1 VGNVK
6 TEKLLDAIYKAKI
19 VGKSDGTIMKEF
31 SVSLKDIEAAIVRKT
46 GANLNVYSTR
56 KMLTSVTPSRFTPER
71 STIWSFPSRGRWAT
85 HNGNYRG
92 NWSPYIPRN
101 IILRHSHPGD
111 LVLDQFSGGGTT
123 AIEAKLL
130 GRRCVALDINPSAV
144 AITRES
150 LNFTAS
156 IQELLDETRINLP
169 LHEPETAVGN
179 ASRLEGIEDQSI
191 DLICTHPPYANI
203 VRYSDALEGDISHHD
218 VDEFLEDMHL
228 VAQECFRVL
237 KPGRMCAILIGDTRR
252 KKHVVPIGFRTIN
265 AFLKQGFLLNEL
277 VIKRQHN
284 CRTTGFW
291 YTSSLKYNFLL
302 LAQEYLPIFIKPDNE
317 HGQAAAKTS
326 QQIGLK
332 ITTSEIPDPPDIVEC
347 KTTWVFPSAER
358 NSLCHSNVLNRYGKG
373 GRVLTV
379 DVEAFSSDTA
389 TVMPN
394 RLIDLMYIRSPAL
407 DAGAI
412 SLEKY
417 LSTIGDL
424 TSHADG
430 LVKQEGYLVIR
441 TRDIRRNGLTECP
454 ALTILEMPSD
464 RFRIREIIVVTDDMS
479 GDIKQSTD
487 ELSISHE
494 YLLVYQK
501 HE

>member
-1 VGNVK
+1 MTAK
-6 TEKLLDAIYKAKI
+6 RELDAIYQAKLD
-19 VGKSDGTIMKEF
+19 GASDEVVMKRF
-31 SVSLKDIEAAIVRKT
+31 SISLREIEQAVIRKT
-46 GANLNVYSTR
+46 GTNLNTLSKPQKVKS
-56 KMLTSVTPSRFTPER
+56 LTPTNFIPER
-71 STIWSFPSRGRWAT
+71 TTVWSFRSRGRWAT
-85 HNGNYRG
+85 HNGSYRG

-101 IILRHSHPGD
+101 IIIRHSKPDD
-111 LVLDQFSGGGTT
+111 LILDPFCGGGTT
-123 AIEAKLL
+123 AVEAKLL
-130 GRRCVALDINPSAV
+130 GRRCIALDINPNAV
-144 AITRES
+144 ELTLRNLDFKFMVQES
-150 LNFTAS
+150 LLVSNSGPCVF
-156 IQELLDETRINLP
+156 
-169 LHEPETAVGN
+169 EPKVERGDA
-179 ASRLEGIEDQSI
+179 RYLEGVSSESI

-203 VRYSDALEGDISHHD
+203 VQYSDALEGDISHHD

-228 VAQECFRVL
+228 VAKECFRVL
-237 KPGRMCAILIGDTRR
+237 KPGRKCAILIGDTRR

-277 VIKRQHN
+277 IIKRQHN

-291 YTSSLKYNFLL
+291 YTSSLRYNFLL
-302 LAQEYLPIFIKPDNE
+302 LAQEYLPVFIKPDSK
-317 HGQAAAKTS
+317 HVQAAGRTS
-326 QQIGLK
+326 QRIGLHYTAPK
-332 ITTSEIPDPPDIVEC
+332 IPDSPDIVEC

-373 GRVLTV
+373 GRILTV
-379 DVEAFSSDTA
+379 DVKAASSDTA
-389 TVMPN
+389 TVMPD
-394 RLIDLMYIRSPAL
+394 RLVNLMYIKSPVL
-407 DAGAI
+407 DDRAI

-424 TSHADG
+424 ASHADG

-441 TRDIRRNGLTECP
+441 TRDIQRNGITECP
-454 ALTILEMPSD
+454 ALAILEMPSGC
-464 RFRIREIIVVTDDMS
+464 FRIREIIVVTDDMS